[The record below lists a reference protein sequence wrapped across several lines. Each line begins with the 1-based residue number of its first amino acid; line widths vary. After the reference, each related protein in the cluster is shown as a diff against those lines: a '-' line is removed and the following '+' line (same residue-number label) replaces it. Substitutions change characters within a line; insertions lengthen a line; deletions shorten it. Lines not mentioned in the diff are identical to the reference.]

1 MLLKHPLEG
10 LKGKGAQE
18 ILNRCLYLQKEHRF
32 SAFCFGPSARFLEKL
47 SLISLLKSDW
57 KIHVFP
63 LLTLSNVKKILI
75 FQKKKRWFSERNK
88 VPFSHV
94 ISLWGSGWG
103 RPWGRLVRE
112 IRCQFLTL
120 FGFGGSRGG
129 PLGETPSPSRH
140 TWLSETP
147 SLGVGGGRRARTGES
162 GRNRLGAR
170 LGPREGGPARGGPE
184 SSPETPAKFPQ
195 DSLI

>member
-10 LKGKGAQE
+10 LNGKGAQE

-75 FQKKKRWFSERNK
+75 FQKKND
-88 VPFSHV
+88 
-94 ISLWGSGWG
+94 G
-103 RPWGRLVRE
+103 LVRE

-162 GRNRLGAR
+162 GRNRLGAG
-170 LGPREGGPARGGPE
+170 LGPREGGPGIQPRDPRQILPRFLDIKRPFVAQKGSWRP
-184 SSPETPAKFPQ
+184 SAF
-195 DSLI
+195 

>member
-10 LKGKGAQE
+10 LNGKGAQE

-75 FQKKKRWFSERNK
+75 FQKKND
-88 VPFSHV
+88 
-94 ISLWGSGWG
+94 G
-103 RPWGRLVRE
+103 LVRE

-120 FGFGGSRGG
+120 FGFGGLGGGG
-129 PLGETPSPSRH
+129 PG
-140 TWLSETP
+140 
-147 SLGVGGGRRARTGES
+147 S
-162 GRNRLGAR
+162 G
-170 LGPREGGPARGGPE
+170 
-184 SSPETPAKFPQ
+184 
-195 DSLI
+195 